1 MLDRWSVKVIRYP
14 LKVIAAGVDRLSI
27 SANQVTVF
35 GFVLGCMAFVAI
47 ASQYFL
53 VGLLFIVL
61 NRIADGL
68 DGALA
73 RRHGITDAGGF
84 LDISL
89 DFLFYAMIPLA
100 FIIANP
106 VDNGV
111 AGGVLLTTFVGTG
124 TSFLA
129 FASLAGKHGIEN
141 PVYENKSIYYL
152 GGIAEGTETIACFIL
167 FCLWPM
173 CFSEIAY
180 SFAALCLI
188 TITSRIYYGYRTLK
202 PLHPR

>member
-1 MLDRWSVKVIRYP
+1 MLDRWAVKVVRYP
-14 LKVIAAGVDRLSI
+14 LKVMAAAADRLSL
-27 SANQVTVF
+27 SANQITVS
-35 GFVLGCMAFVAI
+35 GFLIGVIAFVAI
-47 ASQYFL
+47 AMEAYL
-53 VGLLFIVL
+53 VGLVFIAL

-100 FIIANP
+100 FVIADP
-106 VDNGV
+106 VANGV
-111 AGGVLLTTFVGTG
+111 AGGVLLTTFIGTG

-152 GGIAEGTETIACFIL
+152 GGIAEGTETITCFVL
-167 FCLWPM
+167 FCLFPAL
-173 CFSEIAY
+173 FAEIAY
-180 SFAALCLI
+180 LFAALCLI
-188 TITSRIYYGYRTLK
+188 TIVSRIYYGFRTLK
-202 PLHPR
+202 AINQ